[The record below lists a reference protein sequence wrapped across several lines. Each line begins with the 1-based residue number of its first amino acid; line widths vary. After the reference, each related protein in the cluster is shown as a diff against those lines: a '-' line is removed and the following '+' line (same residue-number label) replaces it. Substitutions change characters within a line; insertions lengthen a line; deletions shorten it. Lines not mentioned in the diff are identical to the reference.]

1 MTDTERLRSI
11 AEWLGI
17 QWTTE
22 QETKLLTFADYL
34 SDEGVASGAL
44 GPGEVSRMMD
54 RHICDSL
61 VFVAGIDTEM
71 ESIVDVGSGVGLPGI
86 PVAIARPDVHVT
98 LLDRSQRRTDLASRA
113 VRILALKNVTVEPAD
128 VNGIKGSW
136 DAAVF
141 RASLGID
148 DAASAFQRLTTE
160 RGVGVFGVSRLPDDP
175 VVPSPPPGVSYDLSA
190 EATEVLDSP
199 SWLLRMRHV

>member
-1 MTDTERLRSI
+1 MTDTERLQSI
-11 AEWLGI
+11 GEWLGTP
-17 QWTTE
+17 WTIE
-22 QETKLLTFADYL
+22 QETRFLAFAEFL
-34 SDEGVASGAL
+34 KGEGVASGAV
-44 GPGEVSRMMD
+44 GPHEVTRMMD

-61 VFVAGIDTEM
+61 VFVTAIDTEA

-113 VRILALKNVTVEPAD
+113 VRILGLENVTVETGD
-128 VNGIKGSW
+128 VSGVRGSW
-136 DAAVF
+136 DVALF

-148 DAASAFQRLTTE
+148 DAAAAFQGLTIAT
-160 RGVGVFGVSRLPDDP
+160 GVGVFGVSRLPDDP
-175 VVPSPPPGVSYDLSA
+175 EVPSPPPGVGYDLSA